1 MPLTTSLFIY
11 GTLISQEVYQ
21 LVTGRDRTGI
31 EAVVHGYS
39 VRRLPGAVYPVM
51 IESPGESA
59 VGLIL
64 PNLTQN
70 ELNRL
75 DAYEDSFYE
84 RLIVTAQITNGQKTD
99 AWAYILPQNHNI
111 KPSQEIWTYDEFAAN
126 HLKDFLLRLESFGW
140 DE

>member
-21 LVTGRDRTGI
+21 LVTGRDRTGT

-64 PNLTQN
+64 PNLTQD
-70 ELNRL
+70 EFRRL
-75 DAYEDSFYE
+75 DAYEDSFYL
-84 RLIVTAQITNGQKTD
+84 RLIVTAQLANGQTTK
-99 AWAYILPQNHNI
+99 AWAYILPLNHKI
-111 KPSQEIWTYDEFAAN
+111 KPSPEIWTYDEFAAS
-126 HLKDFLLRLESFGW
+126 HLNAFLGRLQEFGW
-140 DE
+140 DG